1 MANEHLAGDFYIRF
15 SVYVAVGVCVCVS
28 CTTCIVI
35 FSSKNFRSKYIMF
48 LALSVGE
55 LANGFSLTIA
65 GTFRMIFISQGR
77 YFMEIQRSECLLAP
91 WPIIMLFA
99 GQFPSF
105 MTLMIAVERVIAV
118 EFPNWYRY
126 RWKNRYRIYLIGT
139 ALTLTLVFISV
150 AVVLIMNSDMILKWR
165 LCNVS
170 ETTGRAYG
178 ITHHLFT
185 AASYVFSL
193 AVLIAISFKMRKGR
207 TPSRDEDRRQKMV
220 LSITAISVTL
230 VSIPNIAVVLNE
242 WKAVKFG
249 HITIG
254 IIYCLFGMHSALSIF
269 VYAIFRPEFRKRLLG
284 MLGMKRANANVKD
297 FTMTHII
304 SK

>member
-1 MANEHLAGDFYIRF
+1 
-15 SVYVAVGVCVCVS
+15 
-28 CTTCIVI
+28 
-35 FSSKNFRSKYIMF
+35 MF

-139 ALTLTLVFISV
+139 ALTLTL
-150 AVVLIMNSDMILKWR
+150 
-165 LCNVS
+165 
-170 ETTGRAYG
+170 
-178 ITHHLFT
+178 
-185 AASYVFSL
+185 
-193 AVLIAISFKMRKGR
+193 